1 MYALKYPHAGYI
13 RAYQTECFCGCAEAV
28 TVHSRSGRNLARHRP
43 KKIFDRN
50 YVSNCAARVSRY
62 GRSRKLSVL
71 ALEWNGVADTT
82 SLFQKYS
89 LRKGRPAT
97 DYADVIG
104 PRIERL
110 MLFPKFEL
118 VEQPRSRF
126 VSLPIFSGR
135 DFALLRVAYSGL
147 ETAFI
152 TADRLIR
159 KNRRGIGENDDRRVS
174 LLGLRLPVIDD
185 RDGRGGA
192 FVHGEIHQESLA
204 IGRHG
209 VLLPITAR

>member
-13 RAYQTECFCGCAEAV
+13 RAYQTECSCGCAEAV

-118 VEQPRSRF
+118 VEQPRSGF

-135 DFALLRVAYSGL
+135 DFALLRVADYAVHVNFTFGKHCGVYGGKLFGL
-147 ETAFI
+147 FGPI
-152 TADRLIR
+152 DFVRL
-159 KNRRGIGENDDRRVS
+159 NRAILV
-174 LLGLRLPVIDD
+174 LLGLAGSND
-185 RDGRGGA
+185 
-192 FVHGEIHQESLA
+192 
-204 IGRHG
+204 
-209 VLLPITAR
+209 